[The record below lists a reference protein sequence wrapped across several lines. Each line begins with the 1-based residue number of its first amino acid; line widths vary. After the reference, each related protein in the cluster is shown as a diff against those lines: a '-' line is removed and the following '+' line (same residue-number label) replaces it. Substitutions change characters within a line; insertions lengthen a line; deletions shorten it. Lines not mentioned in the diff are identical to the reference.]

1 MTDGDTAGAAPG
13 ARHTGEVRTMAD
25 WNGTDLETIAAAQEL
40 DLASERADGTLRD
53 PVTMW
58 VVRSGD
64 RLYVRSVKGTDGP
77 WYRGTQSRHQ
87 GRVEAGGVRQD
98 VTFQQVEPGE
108 YPGVDAAYRKKY
120 GRYTSIVE
128 HVLTDVARTS
138 TLRLEPR

>member
-1 MTDGDTAGAAPG
+1 
-13 ARHTGEVRTMAD
+13 MAD
-25 WNGTDLETIAAAQEL
+25 WNGSDLQKIATAEEL

-64 RLYVRSVKGTDGP
+64 HLYVRSVKGTDGP

-87 GRVEAGGVRQD
+87 GRIESGGVRED
-98 VTFQQVEPGE
+98 VTFHEAEPGE
-108 YPGVDAAYRKKY
+108 YPGVDAAYREKY
-120 GRYTSIVE
+120 GHYPSIVE
-128 HVLTDVARTS
+128 HVLTQGARTA

>member
-1 MTDGDTAGAAPG
+1 
-13 ARHTGEVRTMAD
+13 MAD
-25 WNGTDLETIAAAQEL
+25 WNGTDLDRVAAAEEL
-40 DLASERADGTLRD
+40 DLASERANGMLRD

-87 GRVEAGGVRQD
+87 GRSEAGGVRRD
-98 VTFQQVEPGE
+98 VTIQPADPGE
-108 YPGVDAAYRKKY
+108 YAGVDAAYREKY

-128 HVLTDVARTS
+128 HVLTDRARAS